1 MVGTVAE
8 LLLDETEDDEGVT
21 LPVPEDVVSVTSV
34 DELLQTEVDDVRVM
48 VKVDVDDSVWTLL
61 DTEELS
67 VMVVVTVSVEVV

>member
-61 DTEELS
+61 ETKELS

>member
-1 MVGTVAE
+1 VVGTVAE
-8 LLLDETEDDEGVT
+8 LLLDETEDDEEVT
-21 LPVPEDVVSVTSV
+21 LPVPRDVVSVTSV

-48 VKVDVDDSVWTLL
+48 VKVDVDDSVWILL